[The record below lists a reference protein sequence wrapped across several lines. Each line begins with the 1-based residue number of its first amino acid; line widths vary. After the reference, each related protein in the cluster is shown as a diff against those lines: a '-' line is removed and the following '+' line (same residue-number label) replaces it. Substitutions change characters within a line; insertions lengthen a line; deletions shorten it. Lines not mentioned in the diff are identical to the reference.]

1 MLEGRE
7 LCIMNSPASHPKDQL
22 EKKIVECGGL
32 VVQNPGIDTYCV
44 LADKVNLKVKNIFR
58 WISLCIKALFTRNV
72 MYWLRER
79 ERERERE
86 NAAGK
91 LEVHN
96 MYM

>member
-58 WISLCIKALFTRNV
+58 
-72 MYWLRER
+72 
-79 ERERERE
+79 
-86 NAAGK
+86 
-91 LEVHN
+91 
-96 MYM
+96 